1 MPESVTKNTTFLTS
15 AYVWQKLLAFVY
27 FVLVAR
33 FIGVENLGKY
43 TFAIAFATLF
53 AVLLDL
59 GFNSALIRESAKFK
73 ERAAD
78 YLSSVLSIKMIV
90 AVLVYG
96 LVALAINLLGYP
108 PLTKLL
114 VYLAAIPMVF
124 DQFANT
130 FWGAWRGQQNLRY
143 ESLNIVI
150 NQVIILIIGLGVLF
164 LKLPLPYL
172 MLPFILASTFSM
184 IFAGVSVRRG
194 LAIKYRP
201 LFDMALLKTILKIA
215 VPFALIA
222 IFSRVY
228 GYIDSVMLSK
238 MVGDKA
244 VGWYSVAMKI
254 PFALQFIPAALAA
267 SIFPAFSHHF
277 INNKEQ
283 LRLTFERVMKFL
295 LVIVVPMS
303 VGIAILARP
312 IVLMF
317 YGQEYL
323 PAALPLQILM
333 AGLVFVFL
341 NFPLGALLNGCDRH
355 VLNMYLVGAVMVVN
369 VALNVFVIP
378 RFSFVGAAAAFVAS
392 HTLLFVAG
400 MIASAR
406 IIPYAKA
413 RMLLAAGQTIV
424 SAGAMAVV
432 ILALIDKLHF
442 ILLIIIGAIVYAV
455 MIFLVRG
462 LTVEEM
468 RYFIGGMFSKKGE
481 KKTV

>member
-1 MPESVTKNTTFLTS
+1 MPESVTKNTTFLTG
-15 AYVWQKLLAFVY
+15 AYVWQKLLSFVY

-43 TFAIAFATLF
+43 TFAISFATLF

-78 YLSSVLSIKMIV
+78 YLSSILSVKIITAILVYALV
-90 AVLVYG
+90 AV
-96 LVALAINLLGYP
+96 AINLLGYP

-130 FWGAWRGQQNLRY
+130 FWGAFRGQQNLRY
-143 ESLNIVI
+143 EALNIVI
-150 NQVIILIIGLGVLF
+150 NQVIILVVGLGVLF
-164 LKLPLPYL
+164 FKLPLPYL
-172 MLPFILASTFSM
+172 MLPFILASAFSM
-184 IFAGVSVRRG
+184 IFAGVSVRRV

-201 LFDMALLKTILKIA
+201 MFDTALLKTILKIA

-277 INNKEQ
+277 MHDKEQ
-283 LRLTFERVMKFL
+283 LRATFERVVKFL
-295 LVIVVPMS
+295 LIIVVPMS
-303 VGIAILARP
+303 VGIAVLARP
-312 IVLMF
+312 IVLSF
-317 YGQEYL
+317 YGAEYL
-323 PAALPLQILM
+323 PAVLPLQILM

-341 NFPLGALLNGCDRH
+341 NFPLGSLLNGCDRH
-355 VLNMYLVGAVMVVN
+355 VFNMYLVGAIMVAN
-369 VALNVFVIP
+369 VAMNIFAIP
-378 RFSFVGAAAAFVAS
+378 RFSFVGAAAAFVVS
-392 HTLLFVAG
+392 HALLFVVS
-400 MIASAR
+400 MIAAAR
-406 IIPYAKA
+406 IVPYGKA
-413 RMLLAAGQTIV
+413 RMLLTAGQTII
-424 SAGAMAVV
+424 SAGAMAMV
-432 ILALIDKLHF
+432 ILMLIDKVHF
-442 ILLIIIGAIVYAV
+442 ILLIIIGALVYAA

-462 LTVEEM
+462 LTIGEIK
-468 RYFIGGMFSKKGE
+468 YFVGGMSRKKSE
-481 KKTV
+481 SEMV

>member
-1 MPESVTKNTTFLTS
+1 MPESVTKNTTFLTG
-15 AYVWQKLLAFVY
+15 AYVWQKLLSFVY

-43 TFAIAFATLF
+43 TFAISFATLF

-78 YLSSVLSIKMIV
+78 YLSSILSVKIIT

-96 LVALAINLLGYP
+96 MVAVAINLLGYP

-130 FWGAWRGQQNLRY
+130 FWGAFRGQQNLRY

-150 NQVIILIIGLGVLF
+150 NQVIILVIGLGVLF
-164 LKLPLPYL
+164 FKLPLPYL
-172 MLPFILASTFSM
+172 MLPFILASAFSM
-184 IFAGVSVRRG
+184 VFAGASVRRV
-194 LAIKYRP
+194 LAIHYRP
-201 LFDMALLKTILKIA
+201 MFDAALLKTILKIA

-277 INNKEQ
+277 VHDKEQ
-283 LRLTFERVMKFL
+283 LRTTFERVVKFL
-295 LVIVVPMS
+295 LIIVVPMS
-303 VGIAILARP
+303 IGIAVLARP
-312 IVLMF
+312 IVLSF
-317 YGQEYL
+317 YGVEYL
-323 PAALPLQILM
+323 PAVLPLQILM

-341 NFPLGALLNGCDRH
+341 NFPLGSLLNGCDRH
-355 VLNMYLVGAVMVVN
+355 MLNMYLVGVIMVVN
-369 VALNVFVIP
+369 VALNIFAIP
-378 RFSFVGAAAAFVAS
+378 RFSFVGAAAAFVVS
-392 HTLLFVAG
+392 HALLFVAG
-400 MIASAR
+400 MIVGTR
-406 IIPYAKA
+406 IIPYGKA
-413 RMLLAAGQTIV
+413 RMLLTAGQTIV
-424 SAGAMAVV
+424 SAGVMALV
-432 ILALIDKLHF
+432 ILTLIDKVHF
-442 ILLIIIGAIVYAV
+442 ILLIIIGALVYAV

-462 LTVEEM
+462 LTINEM
-468 RYFIGGMFSKKGE
+468 KHFVGGMFRKKSDSE
-481 KKTV
+481 MV